1 MPTDG
6 FRGPTPTLMAFLFM
20 ILRGEALVI
29 RVTFVGREN
38 RKEKEKEEGGF
49 PGLCYLLIPPSVE
62 SSFRFSPA
70 PMLHAVPS
78 ALLSSS
84 ELSLLPGSSS
94 LQNRMVCV

>member
-1 MPTDG
+1 
-6 FRGPTPTLMAFLFM
+6 M

-29 RVTFVGREN
+29 RVTFVGREEG
-38 RKEKEKEEGGF
+38 REKGKEGGGF
-49 PGLCYLLIPPSVE
+49 PGLCCLLSPPCVE

-70 PMLHAVPS
+70 PLLHAVLS

-94 LQNRMVCV
+94 LQNHMICV